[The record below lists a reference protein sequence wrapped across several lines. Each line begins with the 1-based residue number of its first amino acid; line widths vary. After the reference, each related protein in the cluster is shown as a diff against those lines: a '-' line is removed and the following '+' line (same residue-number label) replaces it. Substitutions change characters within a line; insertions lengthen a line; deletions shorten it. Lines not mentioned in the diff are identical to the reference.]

1 MLVSCLPASVFAAAN
16 ATKAAAPK
24 PPHYPY
30 RNVMYYGDWSVYGG
44 QHNFDPCDMQG
55 NLITHLNF
63 AFMDFDANGDLVL
76 CDKFADFE
84 KGLKN
89 QSGMP
94 YGGPYTGVFGGMLA
108 LRDKNPNL
116 KLGVS
121 VGGWTRCGD
130 FSGVCASGSK

>member
-1 MLVSCLPASVFAAAN
+1 MKKKKRLLGLILALVMLVSCLPASVFAAAN

-94 YGGPYTGVFGGMLA
+94 
-108 LRDKNPNL
+108 PNTP
-116 KLGVS
+116 V
-121 VGGWTRCGD
+121 
-130 FSGVCASGSK
+130 